1 MESIGV
7 KGGEAMGFINQL
19 KYQFKSIR
27 GDKLCIMTFLLP
39 VLIGIA
45 VQFLSEMDFQEMG
58 ETMFGCVEGTLPKE
72 TERWLR
78 QYGRLSV
85 YGTMDGLRAEVNNP
99 STQMIGVI
107 GMGDGIGTLLAGDE
121 LALYDSIGR
130 SLPQLYENR
139 AAGVPFTET
148 RIPVPVK
155 TDGLKSLLLVM
166 TLVTAMFMGC
176 TFNAMNII
184 GEKEDGVALVNQL
197 LPMTA
202 RTYLLQK
209 FLLGFVGGLL
219 STLITALVCVRIALN
234 ELPLFLV
241 FIFLSAYIASLLGLL
256 IGAASSGMMTGILYI
271 KMTLLLFLAIPVF
284 MLFPRASRQ
293 HDVSTVL
300 SVSLKRGILWND
312 GAASGPN
319 GRTWALCNSFGG
331 AYSGVERPVPVSK
344 KSVSPVQPFCAA
356 HVFSCHLSCAGS
368 CRTASAFSSR
378 RCLPQHQQGHM
389 PQKRSAA
396 AGCNMDSLDHRRLCP
411 AIPHR
416 RDKPTHHTCRFV

>member
-7 KGGEAMGFINQL
+7 KGGESMGFINQL

-184 GEKEDGVALVNQL
+184 GEKEDGVALVNEL

-271 KMTLLLFLAIPVF
+271 KMTLLLFLAIPVLCYF
-284 MLFPRASRQ
+284 LVPADSMMYPLSYLFPSSAAFYGMMALLQ
-293 HDVSTVL
+293 GQTAGLGLYATVL
-300 SVSLKRGILWND
+300 AVHAVVWSGLYLYLKR
-312 GAASGPN
+312 A
-319 GRTWALCNSFGG
+319 
-331 AYSGVERPVPVSK
+331 
-344 KSVSPVQPFCAA
+344 
-356 HVFSCHLSCAGS
+356 
-368 CRTASAFSSR
+368 
-378 RCLPQHQQGHM
+378 
-389 PQKRSAA
+389 
-396 AGCNMDSLDHRRLCP
+396 
-411 AIPHR
+411 
-416 RDKPTHHTCRFV
+416 